1 MVESK
6 PRSIVGVM
14 ADVARINIGT
24 YRCEQCTVWG
34 IDEEE
39 HEAFTKHGVEIH
51 PRSGVTLIMILKK
64 SAVRICQWSKITD
77 CYNWPNG
84 IMTGNEL

>member
-51 PRSGVTLIMILKK
+51 PRSRVTLIMIKK
-64 SAVRICQWSKITD
+64 FYCKNLSVVKD
-77 CYNWPNG
+77 N
-84 IMTGNEL
+84 

>member
-51 PRSGVTLIMILKK
+51 PRSGPGVTLIMIKK
-64 SAVRICQWSKITD
+64 FYCKNLSVVKD
-77 CYNWPNG
+77 N
-84 IMTGNEL
+84 

>member
-39 HEAFTKHGVEIH
+39 HAAFAKHGVEIH
-51 PRSGVTLIMILKK
+51 PRSGISLISQRSRGQLLLILTH
-64 SAVRICQWSKITD
+64 SPT
-77 CYNWPNG
+77 
-84 IMTGNEL
+84 EL

>member
-39 HEAFTKHGVEIH
+39 HAAFTKHGVEIH
-51 PRSGVTLIMILKK
+51 PRLGISLMKIVYRDF
-64 SAVRICQWSKITD
+64 VRGLRLLTSTCSPTA
-77 CYNWPNG
+77 
-84 IMTGNEL
+84 

>member
-51 PRSGVTLIMILKK
+51 PR
-64 SAVRICQWSKITD
+64 
-77 CYNWPNG
+77 
-84 IMTGNEL
+84 

>member
-39 HEAFTKHGVEIH
+39 HAAFTKHGVEIH
-51 PRSGVTLIMILKK
+51 PRLGIRFMKIVHMDSVGGQRLLTLTSSL
-64 SAVRICQWSKITD
+64 T
-77 CYNWPNG
+77 P
-84 IMTGNEL
+84 L

>member
-39 HEAFTKHGVEIH
+39 HAAFVKRGVEIH
-51 PRSGVTLIMILKK
+51 PRSE
-64 SAVRICQWSKITD
+64 SSQ
-77 CYNWPNG
+77 
-84 IMTGNEL
+84 

>member
-39 HEAFTKHGVEIH
+39 HAAFTKHGVEIH
-51 PRSGVTLIMILKK
+51 PRLGIGFI
-64 SAVRICQWSKITD
+64 KIVHMDFAGGLRLLTST
-77 CYNWPNG
+77 CSP
-84 IMTGNEL
+84 TA

>member
-6 PRSIVGVM
+6 PRSIVGIM

-39 HEAFTKHGVEIH
+39 HAAFAKHGVDIH
-51 PRSGVTLIMILKK
+51 PRSERQLIMIKMK
-64 SAVRICQWSKITD
+64 FVSAGLRWLGYI
-77 CYNWPNG
+77 WP
-84 IMTGNEL
+84 ISTYPIVAGN

>member
-39 HEAFTKHGVEIH
+39 HAAFAKHGVEIH
-51 PRSGVTLIMILKK
+51 PRSGISLI
-64 SAVRICQWSKITD
+64 SQRSRGQ
-77 CYNWPNG
+77 
-84 IMTGNEL
+84 

>member
-39 HEAFTKHGVEIH
+39 HAAFVKHGVEIH
-51 PRSGVTLIMILKK
+51 PRSE
-64 SAVRICQWSKITD
+64 SSQ
-77 CYNWPNG
+77 
-84 IMTGNEL
+84 